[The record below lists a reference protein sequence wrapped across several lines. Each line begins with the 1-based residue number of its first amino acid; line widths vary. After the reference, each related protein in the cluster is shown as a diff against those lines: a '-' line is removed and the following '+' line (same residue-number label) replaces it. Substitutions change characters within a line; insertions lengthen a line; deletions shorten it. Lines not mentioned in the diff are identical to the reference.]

1 MKKITVGDKEYFLDD
16 EVVTLGVM
24 QELERL
30 RTEGLPAHSL
40 VTQKISE
47 AMGKDVFDA
56 IPYSDA
62 GEVIGK
68 AFAELFLPNV
78 DSTAKENAIKI
89 IMQAFNGNN

>member
-1 MKKITVGDKEYFLDD
+1 MKKITVGEKEYFLDD

-56 IPYSDA
+56 VPYNDA
-62 GEVIGK
+62 GEVLGR
-68 AFAELFLPNV
+68 AFAELFLPV
-78 DSTAKENAIKI
+78 ASEKEKENAIKT